1 MPDTATPTP
10 TAAHE
15 PLRLR
20 IATGRVE
27 RHGART
33 LILRTTSDSV
43 SVTTFRSVT
52 R

>member
-10 TAAHE
+10 PPAHE
-15 PLRLR
+15 PRRLR

-33 LILRTTSDSV
+33 LILSATPDHV
-43 SVTTFRSVT
+43 LVTTYRAVT